1 MNQSENQLLFA
12 LLRSAINGNLIT
24 EDEKAIYTDETLL
37 NMARMAKKHDLIH
50 LLAIGLNTNKLFT
63 SGNGASEKE
72 IPKAIFRYERT
83 NYELGKLC
91 EAFENAGI
99 DFMPLKGPIISKYYP
114 EPWMRTSCDIDILV
128 KEKDLDRAAEILIK
142 NEGYTYD
149 AKGSHNISLFSAN
162 KSHFELHYTLIEKGV
177 ANSSAKVLNTVWETS
192 FVKKDKKYWHEMPD
206 EMFYFYHIA
215 HMAKHFE
222 QGGCGI
228 RTLLDLWILDNM
240 ESELQIKR
248 DELLRQGNLLK
259 FAYSARLLSKVW
271 FDNAEYTELT
281 KQMEDYIL
289 RGGVYGTSENA
300 LAIQQQKKGGRVKYA
315 LSKVFVPYERIKLH
329 YPILEKHPWLTPVM
343 EVRRWFKILFCGQAG
358 SSLKELQSNNSI
370 SREEAEQ
377 TKIFLENIGL

>member
-1 MNQSENQLLFA
+1 MNQSEIQLLFA
-12 LLRSAINGNLIT
+12 LLRSSISGSLLT
-24 EDEKAIYTDETLL
+24 EEEKTVFTDETLFK
-37 NMARMAKKHDLIH
+37 MAKMAKVHDLIH
-50 LLAIGLNTNKLFT
+50 LLAIGINKVFT
-63 SGNGASEKE
+63 GSNGAFENE
-72 IPKAIFRYERT
+72 IQKAIFRYERT
-83 NYELGKLC
+83 KYELDKLC
-91 EAFENAGI
+91 EAFEKAEI

-128 KEKDLDRAAEILIK
+128 KESDLNRAAELLIK

-162 KSHFELHYTLIEKGV
+162 KSHFELHYTLIEDGV
-177 ANSSAKVLNTVWETS
+177 ANSSAQVLNTVWETS
-192 FVKKDKKYWHEMPD
+192 FVKDGKKYWHEMPD

-240 ESELQIKR
+240 DSELQIKR
-248 DELLRQGNLLK
+248 DELLKKGGLLK
-259 FAYSARLLSKVW
+259 FAMSARLLKKVW
-271 FDNAEYTELT
+271 FEKAEHTVIT

-315 LSKVFVPYERIKLH
+315 LSKVFIPYERIKLY

-343 EVRRWFKILFCGQAG
+343 EVRRWFKIAFCGQAR
-358 SSLKELQSNNSI
+358 SSIKELQHNNNI
-370 SREEAEQ
+370 SRQEAEQ
-377 TKIFLENIGL
+377 IQVFLENIGL